1 MLTDIFSGLL
11 EIPGGVDMIVL
22 QEVDPSVALDASPD
36 GQSPMSLR
44 RRQSVHRIS
53 SLRGAVLAV
62 RPSLSRGLRPG
73 PSAETTPS
81 AARND
86 VHESAPSASNQTMN
100 TFPASAAQLADG
112 DAAASWL
119 LLDGKADTPKD
130 FVKAYE
136 LACRGARLNSAHCKG
151 ALARCLLSGRGVAK
165 DAVEGLRLARES
177 AACGSCY
184 GHFVLGVAHLSG
196 EGGAQQD
203 DAEAVS
209 HWKIAADDG
218 LASAQY
224 NLGTMCGAGQ
234 GTALDNREAIR
245 LYGLAAAQG
254 YSSAYYSLGYVTEN
268 GLGVPAD
275 ASQAIE
281 WYQLA
286 CLQDDGDFYDQAR
299 EAVKRLNYSSGYT
312 LSPDQRRVLHVST
325 AVPPSQ
331 ADDARPVVLNAVGAE
346 VVRAAVLVCCAAARR
361 AVGFC

>member
-1 MLTDIFSGLL
+1 MRLT
-11 EIPGGVDMIVL
+11 
-22 QEVDPSVALDASPD
+22 
-36 GQSPMSLR
+36 
-44 RRQSVHRIS
+44 
-53 SLRGAVLAV
+53 
-62 RPSLSRGLRPG
+62 
-73 PSAETTPS
+73 
-81 AARND
+81 
-86 VHESAPSASNQTMN
+86 TMQ
-100 TFPASAAQLADG
+100 ADAAQLADG
-112 DAAASWL
+112 DAAVSWL
-119 LLDGKADTPKD
+119 LLDGKAGAPKD

-234 GTALDNREAIR
+234 GIVHDNQEAIR

-286 CLQDDGDFYDQAR
+286 CLQDDGDFYNQAR
-299 EAVKRLNYSSGYT
+299 EALMRLNYSSGYT
-312 LSPDQRRVLHVST
+312 FFPDQRRVPHVSIP
-325 AVPPSQ
+325 VSPSH
-331 ADDARPVVLNAVGAE
+331 AADARPIVLNTLGVE
-346 VVRAAVLVCCAAARR
+346 VVRAAVQVCCAAARH
-361 AVGFC
+361 AVGVC